1 MTSCAIAVVLATE
14 RAKKATV
21 RKIVRICIVFPQI
34 ADCRLFHSDIPL
46 LGHSLSMLLGDAY
59 SWWPYRRMF
68 LSRGNQTVC
77 KPLSRAMEFR
87 DLKADEQRKEKKE
100 KFATHAER
108 RARSLFAITDPQP
121 VSEVSRFWRTA
132 AQAATIG
139 MFLILLVV
147 ALSLGRPILL
157 PVVSAFV
164 VSMMLGPLSAWAERY
179 RVPPLVSAL
188 ALWLLVIAVFYG
200 VIVLL
205 AGPAL
210 DWIGKAP
217 DIGRNIQEKLHI
229 LDRPLAALQDLRDA
243 LRPSDK
249 KGSLG
254 VDIMSFVQP
263 AVLIVTPAI
272 GQMLTFFGTLF
283 FMLLGRSRLR
293 RVLVAFFDERDAR
306 LRTLKIMNDIEQ
318 NLTGYLSIVVIINV
332 AIGLCGGFAAWVT
345 GLPDPVA
352 WAVLGFIL
360 NFIPYIG
367 ALIMEAALFMVGL
380 VAFPT
385 LSHALIAPLLFLALA
400 TLEGHFIT
408 PSIIGH
414 RLTLNPLTV
423 FLSLVFWTWL
433 WGPVGAF
440 LAVPLL
446 IVGLVVIDHLFPDDE
461 PELPA

>member
-1 MTSCAIAVVLATE
+1 
-14 RAKKATV
+14 
-21 RKIVRICIVFPQI
+21 
-34 ADCRLFHSDIPL
+34 
-46 LGHSLSMLLGDAY
+46 
-59 SWWPYRRMF
+59 
-68 LSRGNQTVC
+68 
-77 KPLSRAMEFR
+77 MEFR
-87 DLKADEQRKEKKE
+87 DLKADERHKKE
-100 KFATHAER
+100 KASASNAER
-108 RARSLFAITDPQP
+108 RARSPFAITDPQP

-157 PVVSAFV
+157 PVASAFV
-164 VSMMLGPLSAWAERY
+164 VSMMLGPLSARAERY
-179 RVPPLVSAL
+179 RVPSLVSAL

-229 LDRPLAALQDLRDA
+229 LDRPIAALQDLRDA
-243 LRPSDK
+243 LLPSDK
-249 KGSLG
+249 RGSLG

-306 LRTLKIMNDIEQ
+306 LRTLKIMNDIEH
-318 NLTGYLSIVVIINV
+318 NLTGYLSIVTIINV
-332 AIGLCGGFAAWVT
+332 AIGFCGGFAAWVT

-352 WAVLGFIL
+352 WAVLAFIL

-367 ALIMEAALFMVGL
+367 ALIMEAALFVVGL
-380 VAFPT
+380 VTFPT
-385 LSHALIAPLLFLALA
+385 LTHALIAPLLFLALA

-408 PSIIGH
+408 PSVIGH

-461 PELPA
+461 PELPT

>member
-1 MTSCAIAVVLATE
+1 
-14 RAKKATV
+14 
-21 RKIVRICIVFPQI
+21 
-34 ADCRLFHSDIPL
+34 
-46 LGHSLSMLLGDAY
+46 
-59 SWWPYRRMF
+59 
-68 LSRGNQTVC
+68 
-77 KPLSRAMEFR
+77 LSRAMEFR
-87 DLKADEQRKEKKE
+87 DLKADERHKKE
-100 KFATHAER
+100 KASASNAER
-108 RARSLFAITDPQP
+108 RARSPFAITDPQP

-157 PVVSAFV
+157 PVASAFV
-164 VSMMLGPLSAWAERY
+164 VSMMLGPLSARAERY
-179 RVPPLVSAL
+179 RVPSLVSAL

-229 LDRPLAALQDLRDA
+229 LDRPIAALQDLRDA
-243 LRPSDK
+243 LLPSDK
-249 KGSLG
+249 RGSLG

-306 LRTLKIMNDIEQ
+306 LRTLKIMNDIEH
-318 NLTGYLSIVVIINV
+318 NLTGYLSIVTIINV
-332 AIGLCGGFAAWVT
+332 AIGFCGGFAAWVT

-352 WAVLGFIL
+352 WAVLAFIL

-367 ALIMEAALFMVGL
+367 ALIMEAALFVVGL
-380 VAFPT
+380 VTFPT
-385 LSHALIAPLLFLALA
+385 LTHALIAPLLFLALA

-408 PSIIGH
+408 PSVMGH